1 MPSTLHIH
9 LDAIGGIAGD
19 MFLAA
24 VVDAFP
30 DLEPAILE
38 AQRAAG
44 LPADV
49 HCRFLAHRDDILT
62 GRRFEVD
69 DPHEHAHR
77 HAHAHGHHHHHD
89 ETPFAGIR
97 GRLQNASIDTH
108 VRARAIDMFTR
119 LAKVEGEVHGVPA
132 DEVSF
137 HELGGWDSIAD
148 IVGAAVAIARLKA
161 TWSVSTLPLGRGR
174 VKTAH
179 GWIPLPAPAT
189 AKLLTGYN
197 FIDDGLEGERVTPT
211 GAAILS
217 HLAARQDMDS
227 GRKRLLA
234 SGCGFGTKTFAGLS
248 NVLRLMAFDS
258 VVQKDTQPGRDS
270 VAVIVFEVDDQSP
283 EDLAMGLDRLRELN
297 GVLDVLQMAALGKK
311 GRMSVHVQILAD
323 PDAAEPVIAAVF
335 AQTTTLGV
343 RSHVVERRILAREN
357 IQVGLGEH
365 TLRVKVAT
373 RGGVRTVKVE
383 SDDLRAVAGDC
394 MERERIR
401 RAIEDGEATNG

>member
-1 MPSTLHIH
+1 MSSTLHIH

-30 DLEPAILE
+30 DLEPAIL
-38 AQRAAG
+38 ASQRAAG

-49 HCRFLAHRDDILT
+49 QCRFLAHRDDILA

-97 GRLQNASIDTH
+97 SRLQSAPIDAH

-132 DEVSF
+132 DAVSF

-148 IVGAAVAIARLKA
+148 IVGAAVVIARLEA

-179 GWIPLPAPAT
+179 GWIPMPAPAT
-189 AKLLTGYN
+189 AKLLTGFD

-217 HLAARQDMDS
+217 HLAARQDTDR

-234 SGCGFGTKTFAGLS
+234 SGCGFGTKTFPGLS
-248 NVLRLMAFDS
+248 NVLRLMAFES
-258 VVQKDTQPGRDS
+258 IMQKNTQPGCDS
-270 VAVIVFEVDDQSP
+270 VAVIAFEVDDQSP
-283 EDLAMGLDRLRELN
+283 EDLAMGLDRLRELP
-297 GVLDVLQMAALGKK
+297 GVLDVLQMAAFGKK

-323 PDAAEPVIAAVF
+323 PDAAEPVTAAVF

-343 RSHVVERRILAREN
+343 RSHVVERRILTRE
-357 IQVGLGEH
+357 QVQVDLGEH
-365 TLRVKVAT
+365 TLRVKLAT
-373 RGGVRTVKVE
+373 RGNVRTAKVE
-383 SDDLRAVAGDC
+383 SDDLRAVGADC
-394 MERERIR
+394 VERARIR

>member
-9 LDAIGGIAGD
+9 LDAIGGVAGD

-97 GRLQNASIDTH
+97 NRLQRAPIDAD
-108 VRARAIDMFTR
+108 VRRRAIDMFTR

-148 IVGAAVAIARLKA
+148 IVGAAVAIVRLEA

-179 GWIPLPAPAT
+179 GWIPVPAPAT
-189 AKLLTGYN
+189 AKLLTGYD

-211 GAAILS
+211 GAAIVS
-217 HLAARQDMDS
+217 HLAAAQGVDR
-227 GRKRLLA
+227 GCKRLLT
-234 SGCGFGTKTFAGLS
+234 SGCGFGTKTFPGLS
-248 NVLRLMAFDS
+248 NVLRLMAFEAVAQPDM
-258 VVQKDTQPGRDS
+258 QPGGDS
-270 VAVIVFEVDDQSP
+270 VAVLAFEVDDQSP
-283 EDLAMGLDRLRELN
+283 EDLAIGLDQLRELP
-297 GVLDVLQMAALGKK
+297 GVLDVLQMAAFGKK
-311 GRMSVHVQILAD
+311 GRLSVHVQVLAA
-323 PDAAEPVIAAVF
+323 PGAADRVAAAVF

-343 RSHVVERRILAREN
+343 RWHVVARRILARE
-357 IQVGLGEH
+357 QVQVEMGEH
-365 TLRVKVAT
+365 TLRVKVAE
-373 RGGVRTVKVE
+373 RAEMRTAKVE
-383 SDDLRAVAGDC
+383 SDDLRAVAGDRA
-394 MERERIR
+394 ERERIR
-401 RAIEDGEATNG
+401 RLAEDGEAKNG

>member
-1 MPSTLHIH
+1 MSSTRHIH
-9 LDAIGGIAGD
+9 LDAVGGVAGD

-97 GRLQNASIDTH
+97 SRLQRAPIDAD
-108 VRARAIDMFTR
+108 VRGRAIDMFTR

-148 IVGAAVAIARLKA
+148 IVGAAVAIARLQA
-161 TWSVSTLPLGRGR
+161 AWSVSALPLGRGR

-179 GWIPLPAPAT
+179 GWIPVPAPAT
-189 AKLLTGYN
+189 AKLLTGYE

-217 HLAARQDMDS
+217 HLAARQDMDR

-234 SGCGFGTKTFAGLS
+234 SGCGFGTKTFPGLS
-248 NVLRLMAFDS
+248 NVLRLMAFEAVAQPDM
-258 VVQKDTQPGRDS
+258 QPGCDS
-270 VAVIVFEVDDQSP
+270 VAVIAFEVDDQSP
-283 EDLAMGLDRLRELN
+283 EDLAIGLDQLRELP
-297 GVLDVLQMAALGKK
+297 GVLDVLQMPAFGKK
-311 GRMSVHVQILAD
+311 GRLSVHVQVLSA
-323 PDAAEPVIAAVF
+323 PDAADRAAAAVF

-343 RSHVVERRILAREN
+343 RWHVVARRILARE
-357 IQVGLGEH
+357 QVQVESGGH
-365 TLRVKVAT
+365 TLRVKVAE
-373 RGGVRTVKVE
+373 RADMRTAKVE
-383 SDDLRAVAGDC
+383 SDDLRAVAGDRA
-394 MERERIR
+394 ERERIR
-401 RAIEDGEATNG
+401 RAAEDGEAKNG